1 MDSRPPSLGK
11 AVVYDAKYG
20 CPHIDEFH
28 CRQYQ
33 PTSPMT
39 VCLVGL
45 TVLRVR
51 WPKIQLIAPRFAP
64 FYCAICR
71 ILQYR
76 RKPVTILSIFD
87 KDVINHTFIE

>member
-11 AVVYDAKYG
+11 AVVYDAKNG

-28 CRQYQ
+28 YRQYQ
-33 PTSPMT
+33 STRPMT

-51 WPKIQLIAPRFAP
+51 
-64 FYCAICR
+64 
-71 ILQYR
+71 
-76 RKPVTILSIFD
+76 
-87 KDVINHTFIE
+87 